1 MSGLTIA
8 PSSGLP
14 EPTSRGPVPWRR
26 SRKRP
31 RAARRPRPD
40 LVWLNLDRTTV
51 MRQVTTR
58 TIRRH
63 LRRKVL
69 CYSTIETPLHRL
81 FLLRDYIVRWVLS
94 FERAG
99 DMLRSTDTGGGHG
112 RKIVRQLGRH
122 RRRSRD
128 IWRKRGRALPPPQAV
143 GRVSTIARPGRS
155 RTGCH
160 VTHRRHPSFRSPH
173 RSHW

>member
-1 MSGLTIA
+1 
-8 PSSGLP
+8 
-14 EPTSRGPVPWRR
+14 
-26 SRKRP
+26 
-31 RAARRPRPD
+31 
-40 LVWLNLDRTTV
+40 
-51 MRQVTTR
+51 
-58 TIRRH
+58 
-63 LRRKVL
+63 
-69 CYSTIETPLHRL
+69 
-81 FLLRDYIVRWVLS
+81 
-94 FERAG
+94 
-99 DMLRSTDTGGGHG
+99 MLRSTDTGGGHG

-128 IWRKRGRALPPPQAV
+128 VWRKRGRALPPPQAV